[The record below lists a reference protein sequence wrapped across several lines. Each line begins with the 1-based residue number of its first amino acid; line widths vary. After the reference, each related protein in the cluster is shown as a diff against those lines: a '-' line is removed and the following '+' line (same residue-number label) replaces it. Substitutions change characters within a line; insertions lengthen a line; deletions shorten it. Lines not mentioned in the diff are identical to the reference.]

1 MDIDWIIDLSPDEA
15 RAALDALNAHQ
26 APISGREAAEAET
39 GARGQGGRTVVAPSM
54 PRLPA
59 ACGDRPTAR
68 HCESRLL
75 GAPRAY
81 GSVTALSCVLSES
94 LAYASVRRTTGIG
107 TIVGLQH
114 SFDVALRLQQQSR

>member
-1 MDIDWIIDLSPDEA
+1 
-15 RAALDALNAHQ
+15 
-26 APISGREAAEAET
+26 
-39 GARGQGGRTVVAPSM
+39 VAPSM

-75 GAPRAY
+75 GGPRAN
-81 GSVTALSCVLSES
+81 GGRNSPFLRLIGVFSVRA
-94 LAYASVRRTTGIG
+94 ARRTTGIG